1 MSLRIQRVNELL
13 KEEIS
18 QLLLREVDFDKCL
31 VTVTEV
37 DTAANLSQA
46 KVKISVM
53 PQLKSEA
60 VLKRLRKNVYHL
72 QQQLNHKLNM
82 RPVPKII
89 FVFDKTSAEAQRVE
103 DLLLKI
109 KKDGK
114 ADPAP

>member
-46 KVKISVM
+46 KVKISVI

-60 VLKRLRKNVYHL
+60 VLKRLRKNVYSL
-72 QQQLNHKLNM
+72 QQQLTAAGEWRWPAGSGSI
-82 RPVPKII
+82 RPPC
-89 FVFDKTSAEAQRVE
+89 Q
-103 DLLLKI
+103 
-109 KKDGK
+109 
-114 ADPAP
+114 